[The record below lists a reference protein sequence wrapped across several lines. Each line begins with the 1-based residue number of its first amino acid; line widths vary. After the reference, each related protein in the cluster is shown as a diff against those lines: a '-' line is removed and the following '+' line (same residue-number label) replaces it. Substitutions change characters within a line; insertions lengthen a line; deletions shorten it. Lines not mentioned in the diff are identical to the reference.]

1 MTARPYSPLKIG
13 QLEELARLGRDDPEV
28 LRRLIAEL
36 EQRKSPRA
44 RLLRSELENLDQSPA
59 EGTPVRGRT
68 RNRSRPIPLSS
79 AEPAQEVTVDAV
91 FPTVPAPVEEREA
104 LLRKYESLRATFTVE
119 AELLARWGMTAAL
132 PRDMQE
138 LMFEEWR
145 KRLQSGPDEAGR
157 SADALA
163 EDRVRIAHEREAL
176 RGATK
181 SRRVVPAL
189 PDFDRAALGG
199 ENR

>member
-1 MTARPYSPLKIG
+1 MTARPYSLLKIG
-13 QLEELARLGRDDPEV
+13 QLEELARAGRDDPEV
-28 LRRLIAEL
+28 SRRLIAEL

-44 RLLRSELENLDQSPA
+44 RLLKSQLENSDQSPA
-59 EGTPVRGRT
+59 EWTPVRGRT
-68 RNRSRPIPLSS
+68 RSTSRPTPLSP

-91 FPTVPAPVEEREA
+91 FPAVPAPVGEREA

-145 KRLQSGPDEAGR
+145 KRLQGGPDEVGR
-157 SADALA
+157 SSAALA
-163 EDRVRIAHEREAL
+163 EDRVRIAHERDAL

-181 SRRVVPAL
+181 PRRVVPAP
-189 PDFDRAALGG
+189 PDFGRAALDG
-199 ENR
+199 EKR